1 MSIYGYPPYFYGPY
15 IYGYLY
21 NTYYPYYY
29 YPSLYT
35 NYGLVQNDIFDD
47 RSIKPDASM
56 NHPKEAEMDASC
68 NMMPKEIFTDASCN
82 PDIPRE
88 QSTFHNS
95 IFPEPPHVYNQFHHS
110 PWYGHHYPPYFPPY
124 RPPYHPPYYPPYRP
138 PYYPPYRPPYYPHT

>member
-15 IYGYLY
+15 IYGYPY
-21 NTYYPYYY
+21 NPYYPYY

-35 NYGLVQNDIFDD
+35 NYGLYQNDILDD

-56 NHPKEAEMDASC
+56 NHPKEAEMDTSC

-82 PDIPRE
+82 SDIPRE

-95 IFPEPPHVYNQFHHS
+95 IFPEPPHVYNQVHHS

-138 PYYPPYRPPYYPHT
+138 PYYPPYRPPYYNYT